1 LKTLNELVHH
11 QETMDKMIDHE
22 LLQIASNL
30 LRHTNWE
37 VREQAAIL
45 LSSFALSK
53 RAREI
58 FSYAFN
64 KLQDLL
70 EDKVLRVREAVAC
83 AFEKLSVNDDGCQR
97 IVSSG
102 CAEAMIYSFIG
113 HSKDAKSLKKE
124 DGQYLIHLLEAFV
137 NLTFS
142 DQGILPLLGKDAVAN
157 FNRIIS

>member
-1 LKTLNELVHH
+1 
-11 QETMDKMIDHE
+11 MDKMIDHQ
-22 LLQIASNL
+22 LLEIAYNL
-30 LRHTNWE
+30 LKHPNWE
-37 VREQAAIL
+37 VREQSAIL

-58 FSYAFN
+58 YSEAFP
-64 KLQDLL
+64 KLKELL

-113 HSKDAKSLKKE
+113 HSKDKQHLKEE
-124 DGQYLIHLLEAFV
+124 DGLYLIHLLEAFI

-142 DQGILPLLGKDAVAN
+142 DVGIFPLLGKDAVST
-157 FNRIIS
+157 FNKIISQGYVKEILLEHHR